1 MHSITRTLLAALAV
15 AALGQA
21 GSAAAADKPLTVVEL
36 FTSQGCSSCPA
47 ADRLLGVL
55 AKRDDLLPLSV
66 HVDYW
71 DYIGWKDA
79 FAKPA
84 NGNRQRGYAARFQLK
99 YVYTPQMVVDGA
111 YQAVGSNESEIKGL
125 IEKASADTHV
135 AVELKRTGAGAE
147 VVLPASQLEGAAEVV
162 AVYFDRK
169 HDVKVKRG
177 ENGGNT
183 LSYHNV
189 VRKMAPVALWRGEAK
204 TIQIALPQGKDGG
217 EACAVLIQMQ
227 DSRRIVGAAR
237 LPVSGS

>member
-1 MHSITRTLLAALAV
+1 MHRITRTPLAALAV
-15 AALGQA
+15 AALGQS
-21 GSAAAADKPLTVVEL
+21 GPAAAAEKPLTVVEL

-99 YVYTPQMVVDGA
+99 YVYTPQMVCDGA

-135 AVELKRTGAGAE
+135 AVELKRTGN
-147 VVLPASQLEGAAEVV
+147 S
-162 AVYFDRK
+162 
-169 HDVKVKRG
+169 
-177 ENGGNT
+177 GNT